1 MLSHTRVFSF
11 ASSAH
16 AGQADKA
23 GLPYIFHPLAVAAL
37 INNIPS
43 FLLLSEEIQ
52 SDLVD
57 AALLHDVVEDTEET
71 LESIKTLEVSELVL
85 NMVEVLTHIEGE
97 ERGEYIRRVAA
108 HPYARIVKLADLAH
122 NASSS
127 RLDKLDEAAKSKL
140 RKKYSID
147 IPIICE
153 GFPEDLA
160 WVKTQTDILN

>member
-1 MLSHTRVFSF
+1 MVSHLKVFSF

-16 AGQADKA
+16 AGQTDKA

-37 INNIPS
+37 VNRIPS
-43 FLLLSEEIQ
+43 FALLSEETQ

-57 AALLHDVVEDTEET
+57 AALLHDVVEDTKET

-127 RLDKLDEAAKSKL
+127 RLDKLDEKTKAKL
-140 RKKYSID
+140 TAKYSID
-147 IPIICE
+147 IPIVCE
-153 GFPEDLA
+153 GSPEDLI